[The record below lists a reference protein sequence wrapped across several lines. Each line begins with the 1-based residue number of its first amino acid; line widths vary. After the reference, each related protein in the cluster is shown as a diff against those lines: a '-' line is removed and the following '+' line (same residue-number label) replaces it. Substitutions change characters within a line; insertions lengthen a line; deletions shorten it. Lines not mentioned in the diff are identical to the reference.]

1 MRGMHRCLI
10 GSTFAFVGKGIAA
23 SVINGVEFGA
33 RIRDRF
39 GYCFVVEQLK
49 EATVNCDA
57 IPFREIPRI
66 EAVSCDAA
74 DSWSCIS
81 ANGVFSRKCVV
92 R

>member
-1 MRGMHRCLI
+1 MNEGDASLFDWEYLCHRCLI

-49 EATVNCDA
+49 EATV
-57 IPFREIPRI
+57 
-66 EAVSCDAA
+66 
-74 DSWSCIS
+74 
-81 ANGVFSRKCVV
+81 KL
-92 R
+92 

>member
-23 SVINGVEFGA
+23 SVVNGVEFGA

-49 EATVNCDA
+49 EATV
-57 IPFREIPRI
+57 
-66 EAVSCDAA
+66 
-74 DSWSCIS
+74 
-81 ANGVFSRKCVV
+81 KL
-92 R
+92 